1 MSLSELKSKTGLAL
15 EQMAA
20 PDPGYFVRVDAKDA
34 VKTCLKLIENGFEF
48 LTMLTAVCK
57 EAGYDVIYLLDNWKT
72 KERVFVYAEVGL
84 KNMKIPSLT
93 PFWQAADWPEREVF
107 DMFGISFEGH
117 PRLERLITHDGFT
130 GHPLQKEFTETN

>member
-15 EQMAA
+15 EQMAHLEQ
-20 PDPGYFVRVDAKDA
+20 GFFVRVDAKDT
-34 VKTCLKLIENGFEF
+34 VKTCLKLKENGFEF

-57 EAGYDVIYLLDNWKT
+57 ESDYDVVYLLDNWKT
-72 KERVFVYAEVGL
+72 KERVFVSAEVSS

-93 PFWQAADWPEREVF
+93 PSWPAADWLEREVY

-117 PRLERLITHDGFT
+117 PRLERLITPDGFT